1 MNIFSNKLA
10 SKAALSLLIVALAAV
25 PCLVDVES
33 SYLLTF
39 LFHAFLYVTIAQSW
53 NLIAGYTGQVSLGQ
67 HAFFGA
73 GAYATGI
80 IWVSGVAGFLDPRA
94 FLAAAL
100 AGGLLAFLIGMP
112 LLSKLRGDYFALG
125 TLGLGE
131 ILRTLVTQGGEITG
145 GSAGLLLDS
154 SVYVS
159 MTPYYYLGLGLAVVS
174 SFACWALMRS
184 RLGLALISIRDDE
197 GAAAAC
203 GVPVLRC
210 KIYAL
215 IMSGILAGL
224 AGSIYA
230 YSTFQVMPDDALGLQ
245 WGLYPILMCIAGGVG
260 TFMGPILGSFLLAG
274 MFELTSLYLPKIHPL
289 LSGSLIILLA
299 ICLPTGLFGVFKR
312 KSRVVV
318 AG

>member
-1 MNIFSNKLA
+1 MIIFTNKWV
-10 SKAALSLLIVALAAV
+10 KATAVSLLLIVLAIV
-25 PCLVDVES
+25 PFIVDVET
-33 SYLLTF
+33 SYMITF
-39 LFHAFLYVTIAQSW
+39 LFHAFLYVAISQSW

-80 IWVSGVAGFLDPRA
+80 IWMSGIAGYLDPRA
-94 FLAAAL
+94 FLGAAL
-100 AGGLLAFLIGMP
+100 AGGVLAFLIGLP

-131 ILRTLVTQGGEITG
+131 ILRTLVTQGGDLTG

-154 SVYVS
+154 SVFVS
-159 MTPYYYLGLGLAVVS
+159 MRPYYYLGLTLAVVS
-174 SFACWALMRS
+174 TLACWALMRS
-184 RLGLALISIRDDE
+184 SIGLALISIRDDE

-215 IMSGILAGL
+215 VLSGVFAGL

-230 YSTFQVMPDDALGLQ
+230 YSTFQVMPDDVLGLQ
-245 WGLYPILMCIAGGVG
+245 WGLYPILMCIAGGIG
-260 TFMGPILGSFLLAG
+260 TFIGPILGSFLLAG
-274 MFELTSLYLPKIHPL
+274 MFEVTSLYLPKVHPL
-289 LSGSLIILLA
+289 LSGSLIILMA
-299 ICLPTGLFGVFKR
+299 IFMPNGLLGVFKGKPR
-312 KSRVVV
+312 
-318 AG
+318 GGGH